1 MTGHTER
8 EITQPQQTNKQTNK
22 LHRRTNYNTH
32 SHTHILSPNHRH
44 HCPIVSITPIVI
56 WFQFDPTLRLS
67 VGDRGERPSL
77 HAHPLQLSG
86 RSVIHYLCLVT
97 ARHFLQLPLLQDN
110 EHHNAT
116 VTAPSLRRPVACFSQ
131 RMSTDRCDEI
141 INYSRSTVVKQ
152 LPPRETINMEMSN
165 VLVVHRVQR
174 ELAVWL
180 IQISGPDDGCAAV
193 YSALAKSTWSC

>member
-97 ARHFLQLPLLQDN
+97 PDTSSNSHSYKTMNITTPRSQLLHYADPWRVFLS
-110 EHHNAT
+110 EC
-116 VTAPSLRRPVACFSQ
+116 RR
-131 RMSTDRCDEI
+131 TD
-141 INYSRSTVVKQ
+141 VMK
-152 LPPRETINMEMSN
+152 
-165 VLVVHRVQR
+165 
-174 ELAVWL
+174 
-180 IQISGPDDGCAAV
+180 
-193 YSALAKSTWSC
+193 